1 MEEIICGDTV
11 NGGKYLFVK
20 NRYGKDLAVQLVDCC
35 SPFPIGLELTR
46 QLLTKREMSKFLKY
60 VMATTCCLLQRVDL
74 NFHFEFRIR
83 QHWHNEIK
91 PFLKPQHNY
100 KINNVISKMIS
111 FYCNFISES
120 DDVGS
125 SASLALSQLSIGWE
139 ESPKAAY
146 SFIDSGLKYWSR
158 PVQNP

>member
-1 MEEIICGDTV
+1 MQKKIKHLISAKYSTIQKRKESSTEEIICGNTV
-11 NGGKYLFVK
+11 NGGEYHFVK

-74 NFHFEFRIR
+74 HFHFEFRIR

-91 PFLKPQHNY
+91 SFLKSQHNC

-111 FYCNFISES
+111 RYCDSYRNPMM
-120 DDVGS
+120 
-125 SASLALSQLSIGWE
+125 LARLPLSRFPSYQ
-139 ESPKAAY
+139 
-146 SFIDSGLKYWSR
+146 
-158 PVQNP
+158 